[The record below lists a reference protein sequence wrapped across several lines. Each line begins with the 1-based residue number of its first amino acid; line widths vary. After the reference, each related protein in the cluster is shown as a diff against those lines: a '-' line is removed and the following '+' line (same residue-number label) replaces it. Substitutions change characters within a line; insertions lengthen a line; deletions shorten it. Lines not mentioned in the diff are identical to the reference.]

1 MVPAWPF
8 KLQSLEFSPATSNLP
23 ASCNPVISGI
33 GREIGIAQGHC
44 GFGHRVS
51 LEWPLTQR
59 LLDPENDMPYHGGP
73 KSTGNR
79 NNRPPEEGDQIR
91 ILFNEVLEKLQ
102 ILNNSSYPPR
112 MSQWPKGAGQEE
124 FHSTCWRHFTRNIEW
139 TTMTNEDQSQHV
151 TQWLLKKLHSVNLAH
166 VCIPVLVAN
175 AKGATTL
182 VGMMSG

>member
-1 MVPAWPF
+1 
-8 KLQSLEFSPATSNLP
+8 
-23 ASCNPVISGI
+23 
-33 GREIGIAQGHC
+33 
-44 GFGHRVS
+44 
-51 LEWPLTQR
+51 
-59 LLDPENDMPYHGGP
+59 
-73 KSTGNR
+73 
-79 NNRPPEEGDQIR
+79 
-91 ILFNEVLEKLQ
+91 
-102 ILNNSSYPPR
+102 